1 MAPIIRY
8 IFSQSKKS
16 EKSKKEEKILE
27 FSELPS
33 TVEYVKIVDLASLA
47 VKRSYFEL
55 DWTLLRRLAVKF
67 RILESQN
74 FWKLP
79 LSPDG
84 AEDRST
90 PWGQPLSKMYKSHR

>member
-47 VKRSYFEL
+47 VKKVLLWL

-67 RILESQN
+67 RIIGESK
-74 FWKLP
+74 FLKIALVTRW
-79 LSPDG
+79 
-84 AEDRST
+84 R
-90 PWGQPLSKMYKSHR
+90 WR

>member
-16 EKSKKEEKILE
+16 EKSKKEEKILD

-47 VKRSYFEL
+47 VKKVL
-55 DWTLLRRLAVKF
+55 LWTRL
-67 RILESQN
+67 N
-74 FWKLP
+74 FIA
-79 LSPDG
+79 SFSG
-84 AEDRST
+84 
-90 PWGQPLSKMYKSHR
+90 